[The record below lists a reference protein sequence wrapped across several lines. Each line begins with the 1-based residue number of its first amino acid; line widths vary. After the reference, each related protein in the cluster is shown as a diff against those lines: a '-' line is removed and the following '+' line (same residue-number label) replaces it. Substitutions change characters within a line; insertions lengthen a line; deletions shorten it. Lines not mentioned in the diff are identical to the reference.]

1 MSDSLIVLCQFI
13 RILDHG
19 GAQEDVPDEDDLG
32 VKTQGAFQ
40 NGYPGKLP
48 KLDGD
53 ETDYQYLGFI
63 YQGAALTTTGDNL
76 QASLVV
82 ANNELSMSLILEGVQ
97 KKWQLKVET
106 YLMKSDDPNGA
117 PIKRLAMEKW
127 LMTSM
132 NYDYE
137 TIEITLSSA
146 IDAITA
152 AVPQRTLSQSLVG
165 DLPTTGGI
173 NTV

>member
-1 MSDSLIVLCQFI
+1 MSSLIVLCQFV

-19 GAQEDVPDEDDLG
+19 GAQGDVPDEDDLG

-40 NGYPGKLP
+40 NGYPGKMP
-48 KLDGD
+48 KLPDD
-53 ETDYQYLGFI
+53 PTDYAYLGFI

-82 ANNELSMSLILEGVQ
+82 ANNQLSMALILEGVQ

-106 YLMKSDDPNGA
+106 HLMDPDLTRGVSV
-117 PIKRLAMEKW
+117 KRLAMEKW

-132 NYDYE
+132 SYDYE

-146 IDAITA
+146 INAISA
-152 AVPQRTLSQSLVG
+152 GVPQRTLSQELVG

-173 NTV
+173 STV